1 MPKSGQLE
9 KLLSGLSE
17 VKQAAEVM
25 EKSIGQI
32 SGDRARLTNL
42 EESVVSIEKQL
53 ESLEYRYIELLY
65 SICELKA
72 NR

>member
-53 ESLEYRYIELLY
+53 ESLEHRYSELLY
-65 SICELKA
+65 FIGELKA
-72 NR
+72 YR

>member
-32 SGDRARLTNL
+32 SIDRARLTNL
-42 EESVVSIEKQL
+42 ELSVVSIEKQL
-53 ESLEYRYIELLY
+53 ESLEHRYSELLY
-65 SICELKA
+65 FIGELKA
-72 NR
+72 N

>member
-42 EESVVSIEKQL
+42 ECSVVSIEKQL
-53 ESLEYRYIELLY
+53 ESLEHRYSELLY
-65 SICELKA
+65 FIGDLKA

>member
-53 ESLEYRYIELLY
+53 ESLEHRYSELLY
-65 SICELKA
+65 FIGELKA